1 MEIKKQ
7 TVEVRVL
14 DATPGHMLYRK
25 DEPIESAYF
34 APRVYLGV
42 GDSPENY
49 KEIPEAEAKAET
61 ERREKEAAKRDK
73 ENNETCDG

>member
-14 DATPGHMLYRK
+14 DATSGHILYRK

-49 KEIPEAEAKAET
+49 AEIPEDEAKAEM
-61 ERREKEAAKRDK
+61 ERREKETREAEVGK
-73 ENNETCDG
+73 EAP

>member
-14 DATPGHMLYRK
+14 DATSGHMLYRK
-25 DEPIESAYF
+25 DDPIESAYF
-34 APRVYLGV
+34 AKRVYLGV

-49 KEIPEAEAKAET
+49 AEILEAEAKAEM
-61 ERREKEAAKRDK
+61 ERREKEASEER
-73 ENNETCDG
+73 EE

>member
-14 DATPGHMLYRK
+14 DATPGHLLYRK

-34 APRVYLGV
+34 AKRVYLGV
-42 GDSPENY
+42 GDSPDNY
-49 KEIPEAEAKAET
+49 AEIPEAEAKAEM
-61 ERREKEAAKRDK
+61 ERREKKDSEER
-73 ENNETCDG
+73 EE

>member
-14 DATPGHMLYRK
+14 DATSGHMLYRK
-25 DEPIESAYF
+25 GEPIESAYF

-42 GDSPENY
+42 GDSVENY
-49 KEIPEAEAKAET
+49 TEIPEAEAKAEM
-61 ERREKEAAKRDK
+61 ERREKEAPEER
-73 ENNETCDG
+73 EE

>member
-25 DEPIESAYF
+25 DEPLESAYF

-49 KEIPEAEAKAET
+49 TEIPEAEAKAEM
-61 ERREKEAAKRDK
+61 ERREREAPEER
-73 ENNETCDG
+73 EE

>member
-14 DATPGHMLYRK
+14 DATPGHLLYRK
-25 DEPIESAYF
+25 DELIESAYF
-34 APRVYLGV
+34 APMVYLGV

-49 KEIPEAEAKAET
+49 TEIPEQEAKAEM
-61 ERREKEAAKRDK
+61 ERREKEIRETEVGK
-73 ENNETCDG
+73 EVL

>member
-25 DEPIESAYF
+25 DEPVESAYF
-34 APRVYLGV
+34 AKRVYLGV

-49 KEIPEAEAKAET
+49 AEIPEAEAKAEM
-61 ERREKEAAKRDK
+61 ERRERDAGK
-73 ENNETCDG
+73 IQTKQIDS

>member
-34 APRVYLGV
+34 APKVYLGV

-49 KEIPEAEAKAET
+49 AEIREAEAKAEM
-61 ERREKEAAKRDK
+61 ERREKEASEER
-73 ENNETCDG
+73 EE

>member
-25 DEPIESAYF
+25 DEPIKSAYF
-34 APRVYLGV
+34 AKRVYLGV
-42 GDSPENY
+42 GDSPDNY
-49 KEIPEAEAKAET
+49 TEIPEAEAKAEM
-61 ERREKEAAKRDK
+61 ERREKEIRETEVGK
-73 ENNETCDG
+73 EVP

>member
-1 MEIKKQ
+1 MEIKKK

-49 KEIPEAEAKAET
+49 SEIPEAEAKAEV
-61 ERREKEAAKRDK
+61 ERREKEAPEER
-73 ENNETCDG
+73 EE

>member
-25 DEPIESAYF
+25 DEPVESAYF
-34 APRVYLGV
+34 AKRVYLGV

-49 KEIPEAEAKAET
+49 TEIPEAEAKAVM
-61 ERREKEAAKRDK
+61 ERREKEAPEER
-73 ENNETCDG
+73 EE

>member
-25 DEPIESAYF
+25 DEPLESAYF

-49 KEIPEAEAKAET
+49 AEIPETEAKAEL
-61 ERREKEAAKRDK
+61 ERREKEQTQPR
-73 ENNETCDG
+73 EE

>member
-25 DEPIESAYF
+25 DEPIESEYF
-34 APRVYLGV
+34 ANRVYLGI
-42 GDSPENY
+42 GDSPDNY
-49 KEIPEAEAKAET
+49 TEIPEAEAKTEM
-61 ERREKEAAKRDK
+61 ERREK
-73 ENNETCDG
+73 

>member
-25 DEPIESAYF
+25 EEPVESAYF
-34 APRVYLGV
+34 AARVYLGV

-49 KEIPEAEAKAET
+49 AEISEAEAKAEM
-61 ERREKEAAKRDK
+61 ERREREKEDA
-73 ENNETCDG
+73 ETSA

>member
-14 DATPGHMLYRK
+14 DATPGHRLYRK

-49 KEIPEAEAKAET
+49 AEILEAEAKAEM
-61 ERREKEAAKRDK
+61 ERREKEASEER
-73 ENNETCDG
+73 EE

>member
-25 DEPIESAYF
+25 DEPIESEYF
-34 APRVYLGV
+34 ANRVYLGI
-42 GDSPENY
+42 GDSPDNY
-49 KEIPEAEAKAET
+49 TEIPEPEAKTEM
-61 ERREKEAAKRDK
+61 ERREK
-73 ENNETCDG
+73 

>member
-25 DEPIESAYF
+25 DEPIKSAYF

-49 KEIPEAEAKAET
+49 AEIPEAEAKVEM
-61 ERREKEAAKRDK
+61 ERREKEAPEER
-73 ENNETCDG
+73 EE

>member
-25 DEPIESAYF
+25 DEPVESAYF
-34 APRVYLGV
+34 AKRVYLGV

-49 KEIPEAEAKAET
+49 AEIPEAEAKAEM
-61 ERREKEAAKRDK
+61 ERREKEQMQMQTI
-73 ENNETCDG
+73 EE

>member
-34 APRVYLGV
+34 APKVYLGV

-49 KEIPEAEAKAET
+49 AEILEAEAKAEM
-61 ERREKEAAKRDK
+61 ERREKEASEER
-73 ENNETCDG
+73 EE

>member
-14 DATPGHMLYRK
+14 DATPGHRLYRK

-34 APRVYLGV
+34 APRVYLSV

-49 KEIPEAEAKAET
+49 AEIPEQEAQAEMQ
-61 ERREKEAAKRDK
+61 RREREAREAI
-73 ENNETCDG
+73 

>member
-14 DATPGHMLYRK
+14 DATSGHMLYRK
-25 DEPIESAYF
+25 DDPIESAYF
-34 APRVYLGV
+34 AKRVYLGV

-49 KEIPEAEAKAET
+49 TEISEAEAKAEM
-61 ERREKEAAKRDK
+61 ERREREAGEAI
-73 ENNETCDG
+73 

>member
-7 TVEVRVL
+7 NIEVRVL
-14 DATPGHMLYRK
+14 DATPGQFLYRK

-34 APRVYLGV
+34 AKRVYLGV

-49 KEIPEAEAKAET
+49 AEIPEAEAKAEM
-61 ERREKEAAKRDK
+61 ERRERDK
-73 ENNETCDG
+73 G

>member
-25 DEPIESAYF
+25 DEPIKSAYF
-34 APRVYLGV
+34 AKRVYLGV

-49 KEIPEAEAKAET
+49 AEIPEAEAKAEM
-61 ERREKEAAKRDK
+61 ERRERETREAEYGKE
-73 ENNETCDG
+73 E

>member
-14 DATPGHMLYRK
+14 DATSGHILYRK

-49 KEIPEAEAKAET
+49 TEIPEAEAKAEM
-61 ERREKEAAKRDK
+61 ERREKEQMQIM
-73 ENNETCDG
+73 EE

>member
-14 DATPGHMLYRK
+14 DATPGHLLYRK

-42 GDSPENY
+42 GDAPENY
-49 KEIPEAEAKAET
+49 AEIPEAEAMAEM
-61 ERREKEAAKRDK
+61 ERREKEIRETEVGK
-73 ENNETCDG
+73 EVP

>member
-1 MEIKKQ
+1 M
-7 TVEVRVL
+7 L

-34 APRVYLGV
+34 AKRVYLGV

-49 KEIPEAEAKAET
+49 TEIPEAEAKAEV
-61 ERREKEAAKRDK
+61 ERREKEAGKIQTKQIDS
-73 ENNETCDG
+73 